1 MSKKKQKESVVEAP
15 EEEKPETTIEESD
28 VEEINVSWVLE
39 IGDGVIEVKATGGDT
54 RLG

>member
-39 IGDGVIEVKATGGDT
+39 IGDGPQLFCK
-54 RLG
+54 